1 FRDEA
6 LDEQAESAVFCLQL
20 PACFEEEPFYK
31 FLLTAVQ
38 RQDDTVIPEIFRQG
52 QFICGGKHRL
62 KIRVGDF
69 QKDTVVVGFSGKG
82 GLVDHIAPDKDKAAL
97 FQMIDFRPDK
107 IAPLSLKEI
116 INFIVII
123 VDMYV
128 RHCILK
134 IPDDPADIQAF
145 YGSFKKY
152 ILHGSS
158 FKNIPKASSKHPSGI
173 PKVSFGKESQY
184 RMNNY
189 KISNIV

>member
-1 FRDEA
+1 M
-6 LDEQAESAVFCLQL
+6 VC
-20 PACFEEEPFYK
+20 
-31 FLLTAVQ
+31 
-38 RQDDTVIPEIFRQG
+38 
-52 QFICGGKHRL
+52 
-62 KIRVGDF
+62 
-69 QKDTVVVGFSGKG
+69 FSGKG

-158 FKNIPKASSKHPSGI
+158 FKYFPKASTKPPQSAPQIATEHLPGI